1 MAQVAYPGF
10 GDELGN
16 PSDDYFSSMLYGDG
30 QQGSYERSFS
40 ASSSPTR
47 STDAS
52 LSPTNDL
59 EDSRG
64 SFSPSRSQY
73 QYAPQDGTRGVDPRT
88 AQMAQQMYARG
99 VPSLP
104 KRPKYADPA
113 MPASPSQAHPS
124 YALPQQNAQS
134 LRSRFGYLDNGQ
146 LYVTPAAAA
155 GARSTPPPYPVS
167 QYAYAPMDGA
177 FSMMPNIEDFEAQRM
192 EHPYIGGDST
202 DAGAPNQVMAAAAF
216 TPMNAQQVQQQIM
229 QQQHHQRQP
238 QQYQFHNHSQPA
250 QPKSQQHQQVP
261 VAAAPASSSSSRS
274 KAKRSRPDSD
284 EDDDDAYVASS
295 SSGRS
300 GRGGHR
306 RNASM
311 SDLGDELSQPIQVGD
326 LRLTADE
333 LAAMTPQDLDDY
345 LKRFNLTTEQEK
357 FVKRQR
363 RLIKNRES
371 AQMSRMKKKK
381 YVEELE
387 DRVAALTE
395 KADKLTSDLLSLRR
409 ENERLQ
415 QELESVRG
423 SPSTSSST
431 PVSADGDTIMKD
443 TEAPSPFPSL
453 RKGKAAVQ
461 DTKMTNIYLL
471 VILFAFG
478 LFIGSP
484 NPQQSS
490 IFLQGRDFLTFTR
503 LSFTDP
509 ALLRKLQTIEMAD
522 VAAIAANATTDGA
535 PPLQGTG
542 LVLQCRPNKITGS
555 EKALLTAAQAQALT
569 ESASRVVS
577 VSVALTLGDDVVAA
591 SDANG
596 NAVAADIDRVE
607 VGCDLVQSSL
617 YVK

>member
-1 MAQVAYPGF
+1 
-10 GDELGN
+10 
-16 PSDDYFSSMLYGDG
+16 
-30 QQGSYERSFS
+30 
-40 ASSSPTR
+40 
-47 STDAS
+47 
-52 LSPTNDL
+52 
-59 EDSRG
+59 
-64 SFSPSRSQY
+64 
-73 QYAPQDGTRGVDPRT
+73 
-88 AQMAQQMYARG
+88 
-99 VPSLP
+99 
-104 KRPKYADPA
+104 
-113 MPASPSQAHPS
+113 
-124 YALPQQNAQS
+124 
-134 LRSRFGYLDNGQ
+134 
-146 LYVTPAAAA
+146 
-155 GARSTPPPYPVS
+155 
-167 QYAYAPMDGA
+167 
-177 FSMMPNIEDFEAQRM
+177 
-192 EHPYIGGDST
+192 
-202 DAGAPNQVMAAAAF
+202 
-216 TPMNAQQVQQQIM
+216 
-229 QQQHHQRQP
+229 
-238 QQYQFHNHSQPA
+238 
-250 QPKSQQHQQVP
+250 
-261 VAAAPASSSSSRS
+261 
-274 KAKRSRPDSD
+274 
-284 EDDDDAYVASS
+284 
-295 SSGRS
+295 
-300 GRGGHR
+300 
-306 RNASM
+306 M

-569 ESASRVVS
+569 ESASRVLS

-591 SDANG
+591 SDADG